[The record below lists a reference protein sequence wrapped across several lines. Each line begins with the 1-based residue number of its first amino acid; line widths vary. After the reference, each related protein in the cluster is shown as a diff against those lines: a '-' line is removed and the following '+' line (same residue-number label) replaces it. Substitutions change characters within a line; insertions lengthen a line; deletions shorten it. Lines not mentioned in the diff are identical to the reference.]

1 MKLIF
6 CIDNRRGMMFNSRRQ
21 SQDRELR
28 RRMLELIGGARL
40 WMSPYSA
47 KQFEGDDSIIAD
59 SDFMDLAGEGDYCFV
74 EDSNFTLDDVDEVV
88 LYLWN
93 RDYPADRYF
102 DIDLAALGFEQVE
115 SHDFKGYS
123 HEKITEKI
131 YKRTKR

>member
-1 MKLIF
+1 MIF

-102 DIDLAALGFEQVE
+102 DIDLAAFGFEQVE